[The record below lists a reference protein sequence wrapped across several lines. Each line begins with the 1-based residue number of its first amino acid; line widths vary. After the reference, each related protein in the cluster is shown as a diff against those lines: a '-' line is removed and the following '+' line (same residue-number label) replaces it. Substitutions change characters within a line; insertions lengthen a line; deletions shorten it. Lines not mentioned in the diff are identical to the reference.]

1 MNKTATQ
8 VLQDQIIERAGR
20 QIAEDI
26 DFGVMCSLLVDI
38 GWVKVEFEALR
49 PNKRAIDITN
59 WLHNEC
65 KCEWKHC
72 GRIFVFESREEAALF
87 KLTWG

>member
-8 VLQDQIIERAGR
+8 VLQEQLIEKASR

-26 DFGVMCSLLVDI
+26 DFGVICNLLVDI

-49 PNKRAIDITN
+49 PNKRAVDITN
-59 WLHNEC
+59 WLHTEC
-65 KCEWKHC
+65 KQEWKHH
-72 GRIFVFESREEAALF
+72 GRTFVFESKEEAALF
-87 KLTWG
+87 KLTWS